1 MVQKYPLPSFP
12 GSSSLSCSGL
22 VGGAVGRRLRG
33 LGKAG
38 VKSRELDHQSA
49 SSPCPLKKY
58 KGPKS

>member
-1 MVQKYPLPSFP
+1 MQKYPLPSFP
-12 GSSSLSCSGL
+12 GSSSLPCSGF
-22 VGGAVGRRLRG
+22 VGGAAGGRLRG
-33 LGKAG
+33 LGKEG